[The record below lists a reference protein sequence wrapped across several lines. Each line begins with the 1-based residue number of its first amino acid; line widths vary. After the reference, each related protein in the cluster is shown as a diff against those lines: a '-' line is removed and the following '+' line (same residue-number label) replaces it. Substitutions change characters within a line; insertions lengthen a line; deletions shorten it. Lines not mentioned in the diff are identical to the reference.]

1 MSHVK
6 RTALLLTPCKDVM
19 VTNTLKKRMNI
30 QYPNHIQGIVE
41 DVVFYHIR
49 SIKEGKE
56 AAELIRTYTDKKFV
70 FTVHE
75 EDADPDMIDLILLPV
90 HGIIFTGHLSR
101 YFGTILGMLEDNAF
115 PLEPFFQTVL
125 CKKLIRHKEKSG
137 PISSFVFHRKACDVP
152 LSKTEI
158 LILTELANGLTT
170 KMIVEKH
177 HYAPSTVYINA
188 SSLIR
193 KFGAKDRTDAV
204 VNCIRRGF
212 LVPVYDQE
220 PSE

>member
-1 MSHVK
+1 MSYAK
-6 RTALLLTPCKDVM
+6 RTVLLLTPCKDVM
-19 VTNTLKKRMNI
+19 GTNTLKQRMNI

-49 SIKEGKE
+49 SVKEGKE
-56 AAELIRTYTDKKFV
+56 AAALIRTYTKKKFV

-75 EDADPDMIDLILLPV
+75 EDADAEMIDLILLPV
-90 HGIIFTGHLSR
+90 HGIIFTRHLRR

-115 PLEPFFQTVL
+115 PLEPFFQTAL
-125 CKKLIRHKEKSG
+125 AGKLIRHKEKAG
-137 PISSFVFHRKACDVP
+137 PISSFVFHEAACDVP

-170 KMIVEKH
+170 KKIVEKH
-177 HYAPSTVYINA
+177 HYAPSTVYMNA

-193 KFGAKDRTDAV
+193 KFGAQDRTDAV
-204 VNCIRRGF
+204 VTGIRRGC
-212 LVPVYDQE
+212 LVPVEEHE
-220 PSE
+220 PPE